1 MDLYYKQEL
10 TVGALVL
17 VALAIMIGG
26 LMWLTGRSIGG
37 RGRVAVSAQ
46 FETVSGLTVGDPV
59 QISGVS
65 VGRVA
70 DVELEDVGRVLVTLE
85 VDNRV
90 RPRVDARAEV
100 RSLDLLGAKYVAYFP
115 GSADDFLPDDGV
127 VPGVEQKDL
136 AQTAAELSDEAA
148 RTLIASQRLM
158 SADLTDQIQRTMA
171 ATERAMDVVT
181 RVGRGAM
188 SDSVMTALG
197 AVRGAARALDS
208 TLASSD
214 MQQSIAE
221 LDEIAEGVRELTQG
235 LATVTRNLAL
245 MLELA
250 QSPGGSLGKMLT
262 DTTLHT
268 DLHEVLVSLR
278 LLLDDIRER
287 PGRYVNVSVF

>member
-17 VALAIMIGG
+17 VALAILIGG

-37 RGRVAVSAQ
+37 RGRVEVPVH
-46 FETVSGLTVGDPV
+46 FGTVSGLTEGDPV

-70 DVELEDVGRVLVTLE
+70 TVRLQEVGNVLVTLE
-85 VDNRV
+85 VDERV

-100 RSLDLLGAKYVAYFP
+100 RPLDFLGAKYVAYYP
-115 GSADDFLPDDGV
+115 GGAEEYLPEDGV
-127 VPGVEQKDL
+127 VPGIEETDL
-136 AQTAAELSDEAA
+136 AQTAVRLTDEAT
-148 RTLIASQRLM
+148 RTLIATQRLM
-158 SADLTDQIQRTMA
+158 STDLADQIQRTMA

-181 RVGRGAM
+181 RVGRGAV

-214 MQQSIAE
+214 MQQSIAQ
-221 LDEIAEGVRELTQG
+221 LDEITEGVSEMAQG
-235 LATVTRNLAL
+235 LAAVTQNLAV
-245 MLELA
+245 MLELMR
-250 QSPGGSLGKMLT
+250 SPDGTVGKILT
-262 DTTLHT
+262 DSTLHT
-268 DLHEVLVSLR
+268 DMHEVLVSLR